1 MSYNKKEEN
10 KVIDIINSK
19 IDLPDLKYENVRSKI
34 NESVIKE
41 EVFVE
46 EKPSIKEKFF
56 FKKGFAI
63 QFACALICVMI
74 VCLVFIGDMAG
85 GFSSITSTGT
95 PEWNGGFGEDSSNDN
110 KIDIKDYLGS
120 NVLVKDEDIYVFED
134 FDIKLE
140 SVKPSVGGVAG
151 SFESVNIVAI
161 LPKETTKLNLRTE
174 IFLELVNTNKIN
186 FVNGGSLDELGDYVN
201 ISFKYSDENVDGF
214 MLIESNGKT
223 YNTTYIF
230 NYADII
236 NEYYKVCFDLKLSI
250 VAKNIKLTYNESGF
264 VFTIENISGRE
275 IIIYEND
282 VR

>member
-1 MSYNKKEEN
+1 MSFNKKDEN

-34 NESVIKE
+34 HESAIKE
-41 EVFVE
+41 ETFVE
-46 EKPSIKEKFF
+46 EKPFIKEKFF
-56 FKKGFAI
+56 FKKGFVM
-63 QFACALICVMI
+63 QFACVLICVMI
-74 VCLVFIGDMAG
+74 VGLVFIGDMAG
-85 GFSSITSTGT
+85 GFSSITSTDT
-95 PEWNGGFGEDSSNDN
+95 PECNGGFGENSADDN
-110 KIDIKDYLGS
+110 KINIKDYLGS
-120 NVLVKDEDIYVFED
+120 NVLVKDEDIYVFKD
-134 FDIKLE
+134 FDIKVE
-140 SVKPSVGGVAG
+140 SVKPSVGGVVG

-161 LPKETTKLNLRTE
+161 LPKETTKINLRTE

-186 FVNGGSLDELGDYVN
+186 FVNGGSLEELGDYVN

-214 MLIESNGKT
+214 MIIESNGKT

-264 VFTIENISGRE
+264 VFTIENITGRE